1 MAESAATGNSG
12 NGNGNG
18 NGQGQG
24 QGQGQGVGQ
33 SVGAGNGNG
42 NGNGQGAGN
51 GNGGNGGNGNDGN
64 GGNVNNNNNNNNNAP
79 KGIPQGARGNRGLP
93 NEGTN
98 SMVPKSFYEGDAN
111 QETETESENENNE
124 TSENEGPTYN
134 KQGVDANG
142 KTKNGK
148 NGDRNGDGKISP
160 GEAFVNNLSNWAY
173 DIGQKSNSFF
183 GGADEN
189 GLTKA
194 GRDADRNGDG
204 KISFGERV
212 SNMLN
217 NAATSINQTFGGVNY
232 QGKNKS
238 GEQVVAPGE
247 HVTLAQRAK
256 NVGHNLVSRNGI
268 TWSDTNNNGVMDG
281 GEVGRAAALNAA
293 TFTFNLVPG
302 FGKSLGDFAAGA
314 ATGKSNSLTGQ
325 LGADFGKGGN
335 TNPSTYTGPSQGPG
349 SSTLAPLTENVE
361 KPKTNSNFIKRVKR
375 LNMSSLP
382 AVTSTYIKR
391 GEEKAPAITVSDE
404 ELKSFALRFY
414 RQKTIK

>member
-1 MAESAATGNSG
+1 MSATSSGNGTSGNGTSGNSGNGNGTSGNSGNGNGNGNSG

-18 NGQGQG
+18 NG
-24 QGQGQGVGQ
+24 
-33 SVGAGNGNG
+33 
-42 NGNGQGAGN
+42 
-51 GNGGNGGNGNDGN
+51 
-64 GGNVNNNNNNNNNAP
+64 GNVNNNNNNAP

-93 NEGTN
+93 SEGTN
-98 SMVPKSFYEGDAN
+98 SMVPESFHKGDAN
-111 QETETESENENNE
+111 QETEAESENENNE

-160 GEAFVNNLSNWAY
+160 GEAFVNNVSNWAY
-173 DIGQKSNSFF
+173 DVGQKTNSFF
-183 GGADEN
+183 GGGDES

-194 GRDADRNGDG
+194 GRAADRNGDG

-217 NAATSINQTFGGVNY
+217 NAATNINQTFGGVNY

-247 HVTLAQRAK
+247 HVTLEQRAK
-256 NVGHNLVSRNGI
+256 NISHNLLSRNGI

-281 GEVGRAAALNAA
+281 GEVGRAAAINAT
-293 TFTFNLVPG
+293 TFGLNLVPG
-302 FGKSLGDFAAGA
+302 FGKALSDFAAKA
-314 ATGKSNSLTGQ
+314 AAGESNNIGGQ
-325 LGADFGKGGN
+325 SDTSYGGSGTTY
-335 TNPSTYTGPSQGPG
+335 TNYTGPSQGPG
-349 SSTLAPLTENVE
+349 YSTLTPLKE
-361 KPKTNSNFIKRVKR
+361 KKEPEKVNNNFIKRVKR
-375 LNMSSLP
+375 LDMSSLP